1 MNRVL
6 SGDVGRGVVA
16 DETTVVLPH
25 EVEQGR
31 GKKNKQLS

>member
-16 DETTVVLPH
+16 DETMVLPH